1 MKSSTQ
7 QIALSDS
14 DRFGRLVAARL
25 SEAAEAVPHDIS
37 ERLRAARVRALA
49 QRKLV
54 AGTAQAVLGNG
65 GAASLA
71 MGEPEGRPW
80 HRLASIIPLLLLLV
94 GLVAVNLLND
104 DFRAKELAEIDAA
117 ILTDDLPP
125 AAYTDPGFLQFLKAR
140 AAQPTE

>member
-7 QIALSDS
+7 QLALNDH
-14 DRFGRLVAARL
+14 DRFGRLVARRL

-49 QRKLV
+49 QQKPV
-54 AGTAQAVLGNG
+54 SKTASAVLGNDHT
-65 GAASLA
+65 AVLS
-71 MGEPEGRPW
+71 MGEPDGRPW
-80 HRLASIIPLLLLLV
+80 HRLASIISLLLLV
-94 GLVAVNLLND
+94 AGLVAVNLFND

-125 AAYTDPGFLQFLKAR
+125 AAYTDPGFLQFLKSR
-140 AAQPTE
+140 VGQVTE